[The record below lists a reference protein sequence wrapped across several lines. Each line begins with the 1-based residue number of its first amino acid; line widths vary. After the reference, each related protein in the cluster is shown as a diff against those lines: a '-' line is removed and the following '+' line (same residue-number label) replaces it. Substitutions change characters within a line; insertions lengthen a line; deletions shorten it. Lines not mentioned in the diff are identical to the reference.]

1 MNNVRKLREEK
12 GLRQDD
18 LARAIFLASSA
29 VSAIENERRMMTE
42 DVIGRLCVFF
52 GVSAD
57 YLLGRSGVR
66 KAMPYITDEEYA
78 LIEAYRRADV
88 RNRAIVEL
96 ALSAAPDD
104 KESSEPLR
112 TKKL

>member
-18 LARAIFLASSA
+18 LARAIYLASSA

-42 DVIGRLCVFF
+42 DVIRRLCAFF

-66 KAMPYITDEEYA
+66 KAAPEITDEEFA
-78 LIEAYRRADV
+78 LIEAYRRADA

-96 ALSAAPDD
+96 ALSSAADE
-104 KESSEPLR
+104 KGTSESLR